1 MKKNN
6 RFAAILLLMIA
17 FAFTSSMSNAQR
29 GGRGG
34 FGGGHFGGG
43 FGGGF
48 SSHFNSGVR
57 IGASV
62 GYHTRVLPYGGIYRL
77 PSSYLRLSFGGFP
90 YFFADGLFYAA
101 YGDYYGL
108 VAPPFGLTL
117 GFLPRGY
124 WGFNWGGFPY
134 YYYSGV
140 FYKPTEDKK
149 YQVVV
154 PPVGAEVPS
163 IPKEA
168 KPIVVN
174 DQKLYEYL
182 GTYYKE
188 VMGADGKIKYIVQG
202 KDGVLN
208 TDNVKDS
215 VGVQNNYTHD
225 HNYTHNHDTNT
236 QLATI
241 YTPSV
246 GDIVLQLPSQTMIVI
261 VNGKKLYVTPE
272 HIYYEEFVDGNV
284 LKYKIVGK

>member
-1 MKKNN
+1 MLKEEEEEDLVVVILEQDLVEDFLHIIIVV
-6 RFAAILLLMIA
+6 FAWVLVLDIVPVFYLMEESIA
-17 FAFTSSMSNAQR
+17 
-29 GGRGG
+29 
-34 FGGGHFGGG
+34 
-43 FGGGF
+43 
-48 SSHFNSGVR
+48 
-57 IGASV
+57 
-62 GYHTRVLPYGGIYRL
+62 YHPLTY
-77 PSSYLRLSFGGFP
+77 
-90 YFFADGLFYAA
+90 ACLFYAA
-101 YGDYYGL
+101 YGDYFGL

-124 WGFNWGGFPY
+124 WGFNWGGYPY

-154 PPVGAEVPS
+154 PPVGVEVPN
-163 IPKEA
+163 IPKDA

-208 TDNVKDS
+208 TDNVKE
-215 VGVQNNYTHD
+215 QNNV
-225 HNYTHNHDTNT
+225 TNNT
-236 QLATI
+236 VAPNTNIPATI

-284 LKYKIVGK
+284 L

>member
-1 MKKNN
+1 MKKNT
-6 RFAAILLLMIA
+6 RFYAAVLFMV
-17 FAFTSSMSNAQR
+17 AFTLTTVVSNAQR

-48 SSHFNSGVR
+48 SSHFGGGHFGGGYSH
-57 IGASV
+57 GA
-62 GYHTRVLPYGGIYRL
+62 HILPYGGIYRL
-77 PSSYLRLSFGGFP
+77 PSSYLRLSFGGYP
-90 YFFADGLFYAA
+90 YYFADGLFYAA

-124 WGFNWGGFPY
+124 WGFRWGGYPY
-134 YYYSGV
+134 FYYSGI
-140 FYKPTEDKK
+140 FYKSTDDKK

-154 PPVGAEVPS
+154 PPVGAEVPNL
-163 IPKEA
+163 PKDA

-188 VMGADGKIKYIVQG
+188 VMGVDGKIKYIVQG

-208 TDNVKDS
+208 TDSVTDS
-215 VGVQNNYTHD
+215 AVVNNNYS
-225 HNYTHNHDTNT
+225 NNHINNST
-236 QLATI
+236 ATI

-261 VNGKKLYVTPE
+261 VNGKKLFVTPE

>member
-1 MKKNN
+1 MV
-6 RFAAILLLMIA
+6 
-17 FAFTSSMSNAQR
+17 AFTLTTVVSNAQR

-48 SSHFNSGVR
+48 SSHFGGGHFGGGYSH
-57 IGASV
+57 GA
-62 GYHTRVLPYGGIYRL
+62 HILPYGGIYRL
-77 PSSYLRLSFGGFP
+77 PSSYLRLSFGGYP
-90 YFFADGLFYAA
+90 YYFADGLFYAA

-124 WGFNWGGFPY
+124 WGFRWGGYPY
-134 YYYSGV
+134 FYYSGI
-140 FYKPTEDKK
+140 FYKSTDDKK

-154 PPVGAEVPS
+154 PPVGAEVPNL
-163 IPKEA
+163 PKDA

-188 VMGADGKIKYIVQG
+188 VMGVDGKIKYIVQG

-208 TDNVKDS
+208 TDSVTDS
-215 VGVQNNYTHD
+215 AVVNNNYS
-225 HNYTHNHDTNT
+225 NNHINNST
-236 QLATI
+236 ATI

-261 VNGKKLYVTPE
+261 VNGKKLFVTPE

>member
-1 MKKNN
+1 MKKNTH
-6 RFAAILLLMIA
+6 FIAIIVIMIA
-17 FAFTSSMSNAQR
+17 FTFTSLVSNAQR

-43 FGGGF
+43 FSSHYNVGFGAHYNVGHFGGF
-48 SSHFNSGVR
+48 
-57 IGASV
+57 
-62 GYHTRVLPYGGIYRL
+62 GYRTRVLPYGGIYRL
-77 PSSYLRLSFGGFP
+77 PSSYLRLTYGGYP
-90 YFFADGLFYAA
+90 YFFADGLFYAT

-108 VAPPFGLTL
+108 VAPPFGLRL
-117 GFLPRGY
+117 GILPRGY
-124 WGFNWGGFPY
+124 WGFNFGGFPY

-149 YQVVV
+149 YEVVV
-154 PPVGAEVPS
+154 APVGAEVPS
-163 IPKEA
+163 LPKEA

-208 TDNVKDS
+208 TDNVIENNN
-215 VGVQNNYTHD
+215 VGNN
-225 HNYTHNHDTNT
+225 NNVAPSTNT
-236 QLATI
+236 APTI

-261 VNGKKLYVTPE
+261 VNGKKLFVTPE

>member
-1 MKKNN
+1 MKKNT
-6 RFAAILLLMIA
+6 RFVATLLILVA
-17 FAFTSSMSNAQR
+17 FALTSLVSNAQR
-29 GGRGG
+29 GRGG
-34 FGGGHFGGG
+34 FGGHFGGG
-43 FGGGF
+43 FSSHYSGVRVGGGF
-48 SSHFNSGVR
+48 
-57 IGASV
+57 
-62 GYHTRVLPYGGIYRL
+62 GYSARVLPYGGIYRL
-77 PSSYLRLSFGGFP
+77 PSSYLRLSFGGYP
-90 YFFADGLFYAA
+90 YFFVDGLFYAA

-124 WGFNWGGFPY
+124 WGFNWGGYPY

-163 IPKEA
+163 IPKDA

-188 VMGADGKIKYIVQG
+188 VMGTDGKVKYIVQG

-208 TDNVKDS
+208 TDSVKE
-215 VGVQNNYTHD
+215 NNNGTT
-225 HNYTHNHDTNT
+225 NNTVAPNTNT
-236 QLATI
+236 QPATI

>member
-1 MKKNN
+1 MKKNT
-6 RFAAILLLMIA
+6 RFTATLLLLVA
-17 FAFTSSMSNAQR
+17 FALTTIVSNAQR

-34 FGGGHFGGG
+34 FGGGHFGAG

-48 SSHFNSGVR
+48 SSHYNSGFR
-57 IGASV
+57 MGASV
-62 GYHTRVLPYGGIYRL
+62 GYSARVLPYGGIYRL
-77 PSSYLRLSFGGFP
+77 PSSHIRLSFGGYP
-90 YFFADGLFYAA
+90 YYFADGLFYAA
-101 YGDYYGL
+101 YGDYFGL

-124 WGFNWGGFPY
+124 WGFNWGGYPY

-154 PPVGAEVPS
+154 PPVGVEVPN
-163 IPKEA
+163 IPKDA

-208 TDNVKDS
+208 TDNVKE
-215 VGVQNNYTHD
+215 QNNV
-225 HNYTHNHDTNT
+225 TNNT
-236 QLATI
+236 VAPNTNIPATI